1 MTLRQLEQRGHVR
14 SVRRRI
20 VIRDTAAL
28 RALAFQAQA
37 PRRGAKISSGTRVA
51 AARRAAA
58 MP

>member
-1 MTLRQLEQRGHVR
+1 
-14 SVRRRI
+14 VRRRI